1 MKNFLFQRIA
11 KMKTPVLI
19 GISTAIIW
27 ILIRYLAY
35 ALGFFTFGNPKMF
48 VFLNMFLLTS
58 AVSIGLFIIK
68 KNQQEDTNLLL
79 DIKTGMTAAMPHT
92 VIVSCFLFLFYSY
105 IQPEYNQHQ
114 IEQTRKSLMDKTFLS
129 ELRKSNPALENK
141 TDQELLNEGVNQ
153 TRQWTSP
160 KFTMIVSLLALLMY
174 STFNSIIIALI
185 YRGVV
190 FKPISK

>member
-1 MKNFLFQRIA
+1 MKA
-11 KMKTPVLI
+11 PVLI

-35 ALGFFTFGNPKMF
+35 VLGFFTFGNPKMF

-58 AVSIGLFIIK
+58 AVSIGLFIFK

-114 IEQTRKSLMDKTFLS
+114 IEQTKKSLMDKTFLS

-174 STFNSIIIALI
+174 STFNSIIIAII
-185 YRGVV
+185 YRRVV